1 MKLSSVPARDGA
13 AWVRRGFQ
21 VFFRQPLAF
30 SGVFAAFL
38 FVVFVLTLVPLIG
51 PLLLLALLPLGSLG
65 FMIATRDSLQGR
77 VPTPRAFV
85 DPLRRGRVATV
96 ALIRLGL
103 VYAACSLAIIWL
115 SDAIDGGALEV
126 LMQTLSNNQATPD
139 DVRQALADPR
149 LEVGVLLRFGLAAA
163 LSIPYWHAPA
173 LVHWA
178 GQGVAQALFSSSV
191 AVWRNK
197 GAFAVFALV
206 WFAVV
211 LAFALAANVAGALLG
226 TPQFVALAAV
236 PATLLLSTV
245 FYASIWFSF
254 ADCFDL
260 AAPGAQAPALPTED
274 RS

>member
-1 MKLSSVPARDGA
+1 MKLLSVDASDGA

-38 FVVFVLTLVPLIG
+38 FVVFGLTLVPLLG

-77 VPTPRAFV
+77 QPSPRAFV
-85 DPLRRGRVATV
+85 DPLRHGRAATIAMV
-96 ALIRLGL
+96 RLGL
-103 VYAACSLAIIWL
+103 IYAACSLGIIWL
-115 SDAIDGGALEV
+115 SDAVDGGALEV
-126 LMQTLSNNQATPD
+126 LMETLSNGKSSTD
-139 DVRQALADPR
+139 DVRRALSDPK
-149 LEVGVLLRFGLAAA
+149 LEAGVLLRFGLAAA
-163 LSIPYWHAPA
+163 LSVPYWHAPA

-178 GQGVAQALFSSSV
+178 GQGVAQALFSSTV
-191 AVWRNK
+191 ACWRNK
-197 GAFAVFALV
+197 GAFVVFALV
-206 WFAVV
+206 WFAIV
-211 LAFALAANVAGALLG
+211 LGFALLANLVGALLG

-254 ADCFDL
+254 AACFELSD
-260 AAPGAQAPALPTED
+260 PAPAPEPATED
-274 RS
+274 PS